1 MKGSDVMLEA
11 IREIGSVVLKN
22 GDSELLKELTV
33 EIKRSKNSQYIVI
46 ADINTETYKVIFEI
60 EELKKESA
68 IRYLW
73 VGNASAPQGSQWRV
87 TTNSIEYLCS
97 QCLPSL
103 YEILNEGELK
113 EKLKKILDNDIVSFS
128 NNIGKRYRYVWDLTK
143 MGIDE
148 SFDAQKLEADTL
160 NNTKSKKDLEK
171 KLVSQVAKIIE
182 NYIKQKFDLNKKDE
196 ISLYTLKI
204 DGEFVCDNK
213 DYIDLI
219 FKDKIDDIFKN
230 SSEGICSC
238 CGNRGKVTSEMK
250 RFKYKYYNTNKINF
264 SSFITGNFDKNYK
277 LCLDCYKD
285 ILVSEVYIQNNLN
298 STIGGLPLYI
308 IPGFIFGLNIDKDYL
323 DGWSK
328 YIKYNLNTAASFSD
342 IKDFERE
349 IGRYINFESKSN
361 NYILNLLFYR
371 KNQQEFKVLKLIKDI
386 PPTRV
391 KEMIYATNKTKEL
404 GKRLL
409 DDSKLWS
416 IDLNKI
422 YYLIPQRK
430 SGVDLLEYSKLLEIY
445 DSIFSRRPISRQF
458 LIDKFVELIGIYI
471 FGKYNL
477 YNINNPGERPEDRD
491 RGIIQSLLQ
500 ANLLMHYLC
509 TLGNLKGGEA
519 MDVNTLDISQE
530 HKEYINEMGY
540 NEQQAAMFLFGCLIS
555 NVANAQYN
563 EGHKNKPILDKLTYQ
578 GMNINKIMRLTTE
591 VFEKLKQYKVLSFN
605 EGLFAQMKNLLD
617 KNLNYWELTDREN
630 VFYILSGY
638 SYNTYKI
645 LKSGKKENNEEVI
658 LNEQ

>member
-1 MKGSDVMLEA
+1 MKGGDMMLEA
-11 IREIGSVVLKN
+11 IREIGSAVLKN
-22 GDSELLKELTV
+22 GDSELLKELMV
-33 EIKRSKNSQYIVI
+33 EIKRSKNPQYVVI
-46 ADINTETYKVIFEI
+46 ADINTETFKINFEI
-60 EELKKESA
+60 EELKDDSSIK
-68 IRYLW
+68 YLW
-73 VGNASAPQGSQWRV
+73 VGNCASSSFQWRV
-87 TTNSIEYLCS
+87 TTDEIGYLCS
-97 QCLPSL
+97 QCLPAL
-103 YEILNEGELK
+103 YERISEGELK
-113 EKLKKILDNDIVSFS
+113 GKLKKILDNDMVSFS
-128 NNIGKRYRYVWDLTK
+128 DNVGKRYRQVWNLAK

-148 SFDAQKLEADTL
+148 SFDAQELENNFKNQNKIGDKL
-160 NNTKSKKDLEK
+160 KS
-171 KLVSQVAKIIE
+171 QIAKVIGD
-182 NYIKQKFDLNKKDE
+182 YIKNKFDLGKEDE
-196 ISLYTLKI
+196 LSLYTLKI
-204 DGEFVCDNK
+204 DGELVCNNK
-213 DYIDLI
+213 DYVNLI
-219 FKDKIDDIFKN
+219 LKEKIAEIFEN

-238 CGNRGKVTSEMK
+238 CGNKGKVTSEMK

-323 DGWSK
+323 DRWSK
-328 YIKYNLNTAASFSD
+328 YIKYNLNTAVSFND
-342 IKDFERE
+342 INEFERQ

-371 KNQQEFKVLKLIKDI
+371 INQQEFKVLKLIKDI

-445 DSIFSRRPISRQF
+445 DSIFSRRAISRQF
-458 LIDKFVELIGIYI
+458 LIDKFAELVSIYI

-491 RGIIQSLLQ
+491 RGVIQSLLQ

-509 TLGNLKGGEA
+509 ILGNLKGGEA

-530 HKEYINEMGY
+530 HEEYINEMGY

-578 GMNINKIMRLTTE
+578 GMNINKIMRLATE

-617 KNLNYWELTDREN
+617 KNLNHWELTDREN

-638 SYNTYKI
+638 SYNTYKV

-658 LNEQ
+658 LNEQQ

>member
-1 MKGSDVMLEA
+1 MLEA
-11 IREIGSVVLKN
+11 IKEIGSVILKN
-22 GDSELLKELTV
+22 GDSELLKGLTT
-33 EIKRSKNSQYIVI
+33 EIEKSQNQQYII
-46 ADINTETYKVIFEI
+46 AADIDTKSFKINFEI
-60 EELKKESA
+60 EELKDNSS

-73 VGNASAPQGSQWRV
+73 VGNCASSSFQWRV
-87 TTNSIEYLCS
+87 TTDKIEYLYS

-103 YEILNEGELK
+103 YERLNEGELK
-113 EKLKKILDNDIVSFS
+113 EKIKKILDNDIVSFS
-128 NNIGKRYRYVWDLTK
+128 NNIGKRYRYVWDLAK
-143 MGIDE
+143 MGIDK
-148 SFDAQKLEADTL
+148 SFDVQELE
-160 NNTKSKKDLEK
+160 NNFKDQNNIEK
-171 KLVSQVAKIIE
+171 KLNTQVTKIIVS
-182 NYIKQKFDLNKKDE
+182 YIKNKFNLGKGDE

-204 DGEFVCDNK
+204 DGKFVCDDK

-219 FKDKIDDIFKN
+219 LKEKISEIFEN
-230 SSEGICSC
+230 SADGICSC
-238 CGNRGKVTSEMK
+238 CGNKEKVIFDTK
-250 RFKYKYYNTNKINF
+250 RFRFKYYNTNKISF
-264 SSFITGNFDKNYK
+264 SSYLTGKFDKNYNV
-277 LCLDCYKD
+277 CFNCYKD
-285 ILVSEVYIQNNLN
+285 IMLGEVYIQNNL
-298 STIGGLPLYI
+298 STRIGGLPLYI
-308 IPGFIFGLNIDKDYL
+308 IPGFIFSLNIDKDYL
-323 DGWSK
+323 DNWSK
-328 YIKYNLNTAASFSD
+328 YINYNVNTAASFSD

-477 YNINNPGERPEDRD
+477 YNINNPGERPEDKD

-500 ANLLMHYLC
+500 ANLLMHYLSI
-509 TLGNLKGGEA
+509 LGNLKGGEA
-519 MDVNTLDISQE
+519 MDVNALDISQE

-563 EGHKNKPILDKLTYQ
+563 EGHKNKPILDKLIYQ

-591 VFEKLKQYKVLSFN
+591 VFEKLKQYKILSFN

-617 KNLNYWELTDREN
+617 KNLNYWKLTDREN

-645 LKSGKKENNEEVI
+645 LKSGKKENNKEVI
-658 LNEQ
+658 LNEQQ